1 MSEVKVCPTCG
12 TEYPLSER
20 FCPRDG
26 TALRSN
32 NPQGDLVGSVVHEK
46 FHVMKKLGEGGMG
59 AVYLAEHVKMGRKVA
74 LKVMNPGM
82 HQDPDAIARLR
93 RGADAM
99 TNRATGLKKLADAGL
114 VRWSDIGRLPGAGGG
129 RAAVSEQLI

>member
-74 LKVMNPGM
+74 LKVMNPG
-82 HQDPDAIARLR
+82 DRKSTRL
-93 RGADAM
+93 
-99 TNRATGLKKLADAGL
+99 N
-114 VRWSDIGRLPGAGGG
+114 S
-129 RAAVSEQLI
+129 SH